1 MAQMSLHVPLIYD
14 PTLSIHVNCGLKR
27 RDVDCELMLQQFSYL
42 YVFSFLYV
50 CIVLSVLALISGKHH
65 VEICVLV

>member
-42 YVFSFLYV
+42 YVFSFLLCMH
-50 CIVLSVLALISGKHH
+50 CI
-65 VEICVLV
+65 ICPCINICH